1 MNTERHY
8 DDEVLIRFVT
18 DDVAATRDP
27 HLSSCSSCGEALGA
41 LRLVTDTLHDPDVWD
56 GRRLNDSPR
65 QSTVDS
71 LRAKQAAVAHED
83 SEAAGRIRQLLTQPR
98 ESWAA
103 SLDAHRDWWTGGLVR
118 KLAEQSEQSV
128 MVHPP
133 DAIELA
139 RMAASIA
146 KTIGES
152 QLEALALRD
161 YAYCLHYIGH
171 YREAL
176 PVAERARAAAKTAH
190 VHEQSRIEVVRALIL
205 TELGRDGEAIE
216 IARRAAATF
225 LELGDQMR
233 YVSAL
238 RTQAFALVH
247 LRRHREALSVY
258 REALADYRLT
268 DPANRTQIEA
278 MAGLLQNIAICH
290 RELREFDES
299 MAFLT
304 RALAL
309 LQPLGETVLGI
320 KSRWHVAR
328 VLLMQGKHAEALV
341 ILREVR
347 EEFRELKM
355 VQDIALVTI
364 DMAHAL
370 SVIGV
375 PSQVIELCHS
385 ATQYFASSGLTSSEG
400 ALTALALIREA
411 AAAGNLTMELLEES
425 RHRAE
430 RKPQLQFAYVA
441 D

>member
-83 SEAAGRIRQLLTQPR
+83 SEAAGRIRQLLAQPR

-103 SLDAHRDWWTGGLVR
+103 SLDANRDWWTAGMVR

-152 QLEALALRD
+152 QLEAVALRD
-161 YAYCLHYIGH
+161 YAYCLCYTGN
-171 YREAL
+171 YLEAL
-176 PVAERARAAAKTAH
+176 KVADRAMTAAATAH
-190 VHEQSRIEVVRALIL
+190 IHEQSRIEVVRALIL
-205 TELGRDGEAIE
+205 ADLGRDGEAIE
-216 IARRAAATF
+216 IARGAAATF
-225 LELGDQMR
+225 LELGDHVR

-238 RTQAFALVH
+238 RTEAFALHH
-247 LRRHREALSVY
+247 LRRFREVLAIY
-258 REALADYRLT
+258 RRALAIYRLSESS
-268 DPANRTQIEA
+268 DRTHTEA
-278 MAGLLQNIAICH
+278 VASLLQNIAVCH
-290 RELREFDES
+290 RELREFNES
-299 MAFLT
+299 LSFLT
-304 RALAL
+304 SALQL
-309 LQPLGETVLGI
+309 LEPFGKTVLVI
-320 KSRWHVAR
+320 KSRWQVAR
-328 VLLMQGKHAEALV
+328 VLLMQGKHAEALA
-341 ILREVR
+341 ILQSVR

-355 VQDIALVTI
+355 LQDIALVTI

-370 SVIGV
+370 SVIGL

-400 ALTALALIREA
+400 ALTALALVREA
-411 AAAGNLTMELLEES
+411 AAAGNLTLELLEES